1 MFRSERMSYIQ
12 IYIPFEIA
20 RLTVAQLGTV
30 GLVEFIDVTDPETHV
45 LLSGGWAVGK
55 DGYYQ
60 LSLDR
65 MLRGLIPFTEYVELL
80 GFLIG
85 MKTVTGWV
93 GLERVMSDNGL
104 AALDLLGSGAFQR
117 AFVGELRRLDE
128 IDRKLRYFGDQ
139 LRAASVAATP
149 LSESRLH
156 LQIRSAQDII
166 ELETTINHYEARLSE
181 MLASHAKL
189 QRRHVEA
196 VELRQVLVTSAPFFM
211 TPNLPELGDDATAPL
226 LGPVD
231 VEAQFEMR
239 EIYPAGLNS
248 IAGVIPRARAAAL
261 ERILWRSLHGNFVLK
276 FAEADAPTLGPG
288 SRASP
293 AKHVFVIFAYGAHVI
308 HKIRKVAESLGATL
322 YPVSEHADLRM
333 QSLSIA
339 ENQIYDLGVALD
351 NTASAIRAE
360 LAHIAQNLTVWATAV
375 KREKAI
381 YHTLNHFNYDH
392 HRRCLI
398 AEGWCATTDLGCVQD
413 ALTLCGEHEVS
424 LAPILHTV
432 PTHRQP
438 PTFHRT
444 NKFTEGFQAIVDSYG
459 VSNYGEV
466 NPGLFTI
473 ISFPFL
479 FAVMFGDLGH
489 AIIMTS
495 AALYMVLNERSLAK
509 VKSEEFSMFYGG
521 RYIILL
527 MGLFSIFTGLIYN
540 DIFSRSMT
548 LFKSGWRWPALDAP
562 NQLVSATPVGVYPFG
577 LDPAWHGTDNVLI
590 FTNSY
595 KMKMSV
601 IFGVVQMCFG
611 VVLSTFNYR
620 HFNEHYSIYLE
631 FIPQILFM
639 LCIFGYLCFTILYK
653 WVVDWTL
660 RSNPPPSLLNMLIDM
675 FLSPGTVLEQNKL
688 FPGQAVLQLVLLL
701 VALAAVPVMLLGKP
715 MYLRH
720 LHQQREAQAYS
731 TLPIHTQSQD
741 ESHEMSHEEEFDF
754 GELMIHQ
761 TIHTIEYCLNCIS
774 NTASYLRL
782 WALSLAHA
790 QLSAVLWEMVL
801 VPSLRVAGVFRFVAV
816 LVGGAAWLLLTVL
829 ILILMEGLSAFLH
842 ALRLHWVEFNG
853 KFYGGKGQRFT
864 PSTLRPS

>member
-1 MFRSERMSYIQ
+1 MSLIQ
-12 IYIPFEIA
+12 IYIPFELA
-20 RLTVAQLGTV
+20 HTTVSQLGEE
-30 GLVEFIDVTDPETHV
+30 GQVEFV
-45 LLSGGWAVGK
+45 
-55 DGYYQ
+55 
-60 LSLDR
+60 
-65 MLRGLIPFTEYVELL
+65 
-80 GFLIG
+80 
-85 MKTVTGWV
+85 
-93 GLERVMSDNGL
+93 
-104 AALDLLGSGAFQR
+104 DLNPGVNAFQR
-117 AFVGELRRLDE
+117 AFVSEIRRLDE
-128 IDRKLRYFGDQ
+128 MERMLRVFSGHIGSASIPVIPLPEIGLHTKVRSAQEIDELET
-139 LRAASVAATP
+139 AIATH
-149 LSESRLH
+149 ESRL
-156 LQIRSAQDII
+156 S
-166 ELETTINHYEARLSE
+166 ELTASYEN
-181 MLASHAKL
+181 L
-189 QRRHVEA
+189 QRRNLELT
-196 VELRQVLVTSAPFFM
+196 ELRYVLSETSQFFQNAPSDQEALASP
-211 TPNLPELGDDATAPL
+211 TDDSSAPL
-226 LGPVD
+226 LND
-231 VEAQFEMR
+231 IEAHYER
-239 EIYPAGLNS
+239 HAGRGVHLNFVT
-248 IAGVIPRARAAAL
+248 GVILRSRMATF
-261 ERILWRSLHGNFVLK
+261 ERILWRSLRGNLYLN
-276 FAEADAPTLGPG
+276 FAEIDEPIIDPG
-288 SRASP
+288 TEQP
-293 AKHVFVIFAYGAHVI
+293 LNKNVFVIFAHGTETIA
-308 HKIRKVAESLGATL
+308 KIRKISQSLGATL
-322 YPVSEHADLRM
+322 YTISEHPSLRR
-333 QSLSIA
+333 QSLA
-339 ENQIYDLGVALD
+339 EVTNKIEDL
-351 NTASAIRAE
+351 NTALYNTNHARRAE
-360 LAHIAQNLTVWATAV
+360 LIHIGENLAVWTTVV
-375 KREKAI
+375 KKEKAI
-381 YHTLNHFNYDH
+381 YHTLNHFNYDNN
-392 HRRCLI
+392 RRCLI
-398 AEGWCATTDLGCVQD
+398 AEGWCSDNDIDRVQAILHTSGD
-413 ALTLCGEHEVS
+413 SESS
-424 LAPILHTV
+424 LAPILHTI

-790 QLSAVLWEMVL
+790 QLSTVLWDMIL
-801 VPSLRVAGVFRFVAV
+801 AKTLMMDGSYQFLFVF
-816 LVGGAAWLLLTVL
+816 VGFAAWFVLTVA

-853 KFYGGKGQRFT
+853 KFYGGAGRKFSPFFFKTILQD
-864 PSTLRPS
+864 